1 MIKNRTDLRYYLAE
15 DLKRFD
21 NRVPNLKDYIIKNE
35 SYYIYHYIRRLRLV
49 EYYKN
54 QSGALSKLLYFYNF
68 FIYKR
73 LCFKLK
79 IDIKPGNCG
88 PGLRIMH
95 LGALVRIKSN
105 CTAGKNLTLQP
116 GVVIGN
122 KHLYGSENEHVTIGD
137 NCYIGLGAK
146 IFGEVTI
153 GNNVIIG
160 ANAVVTKDIPDN
172 AVVGGIPARIIK
184 INDISSK

>member
-1 MIKNRTDLRYYLAE
+1 MITSREDLNYYLNE

-21 NRVPNLKDYIIKNE
+21 NKKPTLKDRIVKNE
-35 SYYIYHYIRRLRLV
+35 SYFIYHYIKRLRYV
-49 EYYKN
+49 EYHKN
-54 QSGALSKLLYFYNF
+54 KDGFIHKLLYLYNF
-68 FIYKR
+68 IIYKR
-73 LCFKLK
+73 LCFNLK

-95 LGALVRIKSN
+95 LGSLIRIKRN
-105 CTAGKNLTLQP
+105 CNIGKNLTLLP

-122 KHLYGSENEHVTIGD
+122 KHLYGSENECVSIGD

-146 IFGEVTI
+146 IFGAVNI
-153 GNNVIIG
+153 GNNVTIG

-172 AVVGGIPARIIK
+172 AIVGGIPARIIK
-184 INDISSK
+184 FK